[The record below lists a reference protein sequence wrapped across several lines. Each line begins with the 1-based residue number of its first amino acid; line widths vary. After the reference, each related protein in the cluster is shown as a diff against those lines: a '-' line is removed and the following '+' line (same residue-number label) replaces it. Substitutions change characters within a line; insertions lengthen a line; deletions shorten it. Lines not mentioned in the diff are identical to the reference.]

1 MTQDPDGFAYVTDH
15 DYDPNGNEKKLTDPK
30 GQVIDYT
37 YDELNR
43 LKAKIYHLTPADM
56 ELYTRTH
63 RIDYV
68 EYDENNN
75 LKQIDELMSSGTDP
89 PAVVSSFK
97 TYDNLDRLETE
108 TDSYNKTLTYD
119 YDDVGNRTLL
129 IDPDNQRTVY
139 EYDVLNRLETVRL
152 EEGTTHEQRISYQYY
167 PDGLKKT
174 VTNPNNT
181 VSNYVYDD
189 ADRLTNIAHTGPS
202 GVISSYVYGYDANS
216 NREYQSETNAG
227 RTETTSYTYDFVN
240 RLETVTYED
249 GTASA
254 KTTTYTYDKAGNRLT
269 EQEVEVAT
277 SNVLKDL
284 VYDYD
289 EINRLGTIT
298 DNLDAAQNVAYT
310 YDPNGN
316 TLSKTKNS
324 VTTNFKYDVRDQLG
338 EVLQGSNVLGRYGY
352 DYDGRR
358 ILKIGDEGRVHYT
371 YDQLSVVTE
380 ASDTGQTV
388 SKYDYG
394 LDQLVSL
401 NNRVEGRSFFHLD
414 ALRSTVNL
422 TDGSGSARQS
432 ILYDAWGN
440 ERERVG
446 VSANKFT
453 FTGHEKDEE
462 TGLIY
467 AKARFY
473 DADIGRFLNQDTYLG
488 DVGTPPSL
496 HRYTYTHANPLRF
509 IDPQGLA
516 VFETRDL
523 DNLTYEL
530 KHYSVDE
537 GESYEK
543 GEVNTPGYNKVGD
556 PIRVRRP
563 PTQVLVRL
571 LEMTGSKE
579 AALRKLDD
587 LKSINASTFAT
598 VILEPEDFNEQGQLL
613 ENKVFG
619 EFVQQVGSYS
629 LAIDGLRAAF
639 LSTVTGAGS
648 DDFRDIS
655 LAYNVAYDFSAAS
668 AHAFAE
674 HESSD
679 IFFVGGIQRKASLL
693 GQGLYKTAPSD
704 FKLTY
709 GTQLLLDT
717 ASTASLGLGI
727 FKLGRLGFNALKA
740 LRGHAANRWATGADE
755 AVFWSG
761 IRKGDKAAAE
771 WVARNGG

>member
-1 MTQDPDGFAYVTDH
+1 METVTDGEGNVTEFGYDEEGNRIYQIEPRGDSYRTNYKYGELNELIEVQTADGGVFHYTYDENRNRIEQEDGEGNVVTFEYDELNRLDFMTQDPDGFAYITDH

-139 EYDVLNRLETVRL
+139 EYDDLNRLETVRL

-202 GVISSYVYGYDANS
+202 GVISSYVYGYDPS
-216 NREYQSETNAG
+216 GNRQYQLETNAG

-316 TLSKTKNS
+316 TLEKTKNT

-338 EVLQGSNVLGRYGY
+338 EVLQGSSVLGRYGY
-352 DYDGRR
+352 DYNSRR
-358 ILKIGDEGRVHYT
+358 ILKIGDDGRVHYT

-380 ASDTGQTV
+380 ANDTGQTV

-414 ALRSTVNL
+414 ALRSTVSL
-422 TDGSGSARQS
+422 TDPTGTARQS

-440 ERERVG
+440 ERGRIG
-446 VSANKFT
+446 TSANKFT
-453 FTGHEKDEE
+453 FTGHEMDEE

-467 AKARFY
+467 AKARFF
-473 DADIGRFLNQDTYLG
+473 DPDIGRFLTQDSFLG
-488 DVGTPPSL
+488 DVTNVPSL
-496 HRYTYTHANPLRF
+496 HRYYYANQNPLF
-509 IDPQGLA
+509 Y
-516 VFETRDL
+516 FDL
-523 DNLTYEL
+523 DGHQSLTEIARRERERQE
-530 KHYSVDE
+530 KAEAVAVGTNTE
-537 GESYEK
+537 G
-543 GEVNTPGYNKVGD
+543 
-556 PIRVRRP
+556 
-563 PTQVLVRL
+563 
-571 LEMTGSKE
+571 
-579 AALRKLDD
+579 
-587 LKSINASTFAT
+587 
-598 VILEPEDFNEQGQLL
+598 
-613 ENKVFG
+613 
-619 EFVQQVGSYS
+619 
-629 LAIDGLRAAF
+629 
-639 LSTVTGAGS
+639 
-648 DDFRDIS
+648 
-655 LAYNVAYDFSAAS
+655 
-668 AHAFAE
+668 
-674 HESSD
+674 
-679 IFFVGGIQRKASLL
+679 
-693 GQGLYKTAPSD
+693 
-704 FKLTY
+704 Y
-709 GTQLLLDT
+709 GTAVYAPGTEPMESDRPDPTVPRTLEEQKAIGFHHYEPPAATTISDT
-717 ASTASLGLGI
+717 EANLGY
-727 FKLGRLGFNALKA
+727 FNT
-740 LRGHAANRWATGADE
+740 NYP
-755 AVFWSG
+755 F
-761 IRKGDKAAAE
+761 
-771 WVARNGG
+771 